1 MRSFREWHA
10 CLEICVV
17 CVYVSSVGKGSVIDA
32 EFSGERSKRLT
43 RRHGLFCSL
52 LLVKNTFPE
61 D

>member
-32 EFSGERSKRLT
+32 DFSGERSKRLT
-43 RRHGLFCSL
+43 RRHGLFRSL
-52 LLVKNTFPE
+52 LLVKNTF
-61 D
+61 